1 MSEESF
7 GESRQYERN
16 TGERSYQESAD
27 FFFRMKQSDKG
38 YLKLDRFFLF
48 PCLALYFSFFFCHI
62 FLFWLFLRFT
72 EFQRRQFLEKLGE
85 SFLMAVLEEYSGVL
99 PSLGSDL
106 HGFLHNLGSVFQEM
120 KGNSNVT
127 NSYDISFS
135 CVPEQ
140 RKLTLHFRTAA
151 AACGYV
157 WAGVLKV
164 NYITP
169 SFVTILIVVVL

>member
-1 MSEESF
+1 
-7 GESRQYERN
+7 
-16 TGERSYQESAD
+16 
-27 FFFRMKQSDKG
+27 
-38 YLKLDRFFLF
+38 
-48 PCLALYFSFFFCHI
+48 
-62 FLFWLFLRFT
+62 
-72 EFQRRQFLEKLGE
+72 
-85 SFLMAVLEEYSGVL
+85 MAVLEEYNGVL

-106 HGFLHNLGSVFQEM
+106 HGFLHNLGSVYQEM

-140 RKLTLHFRTAA
+140 RKLTLHFRTAT

-164 NYITP
+164 NCLITP
-169 SFVTILIVVVL
+169 LYLTIQTLLREPHNPPENPKRIPRIFK